1 MSSRWIIAITVA
13 LAMILAGLAV
23 GLNERQNTI
32 PHEATGRDRSPKA
45 VDQALPRS
53 ERSTVRP
60 PDGKAPEGVGQPAVK
75 GPPGPGNHSSQ

>member
-1 MSSRWIIAITVA
+1 MSSKWIIATTVA
-13 LAMILAGLAV
+13 LVMLLAGLAV
-23 GLNERQNTI
+23 GLNKRQEAT

-60 PDGKAPEGVGQPAVK
+60 PNSKAPEGVGQPAVK